1 MARPAKFNKKAFVSF
16 SILFMGIIITLTG
29 IVLYFAPPGRVAY
42 WVEWKFLG
50 LTKENWQAVHT
61 IFAFLFA
68 IAVGFH
74 IYYNWV
80 IFWSYIKSK
89 VQRGIKMGRELAW
102 AGGLTILILVLTIA
116 QVPPFSTV
124 MDFGE
129 YLSDSWSNE
138 QTEPPIPHAELLSL
152 KEYCEK
158 TELPLEE
165 VLQRLRN
172 QGVKGVDSLK
182 TIGEIAEINGITP
195 AELGQKISGKSAS
208 GSNGAGY
215 GYGRMTIAQIC
226 RQLQIPESL
235 AVERLKTA
243 GINFQPEEILRDIAE
258 RNEVKPI
265 DLFKIIKGEAKNQEN
280 IH

>member
-16 SILFMGIIITLTG
+16 SILFVGIIITLTG
-29 IVLYFAPPGRVAY
+29 IVLYFAPPGRVAH

-50 LTKENWQAVHT
+50 LTKEGWQAVHT
-61 IFAFLFA
+61 IFAFLFV

-102 AGGLTILILVLTIA
+102 ASGLTVVILVLTIA

-138 QTEPPIPHAELLSL
+138 QTEPPIPHAELLTL

-158 TELPLEE
+158 TDLSLEV
-165 VLQRLRN
+165 VLQRLQK
-172 QGVKGVDSLK
+172 QGIKGVDSLK
-182 TIGEIAEINGITP
+182 TVGEIAEINGITP

-208 GSNGAGY
+208 TNTGAGY

-226 RQLQIPESL
+226 QQLQIPESL

-258 RNEVKPI
+258 KNDMKPI
-265 DLFKIIKGEAKNQEN
+265 DLFKIIKGEIEN
-280 IH
+280 